1 MKQLLM
7 ALSAYPWPRSALLRI
22 LFDRL
27 RQKVGQIV
35 SLQDRQAHWRLTLGG
50 RYPVGHDGN
59 WVVVVHRAIPRGF
72 LLPSAI
78 SGTS

>member
-50 RYPVGHDGN
+50 RYPVGIKQTQTDVGAQGESDYLTEGAL
-59 WVVVVHRAIPRGF
+59 W
-72 LLPSAI
+72 
-78 SGTS
+78 